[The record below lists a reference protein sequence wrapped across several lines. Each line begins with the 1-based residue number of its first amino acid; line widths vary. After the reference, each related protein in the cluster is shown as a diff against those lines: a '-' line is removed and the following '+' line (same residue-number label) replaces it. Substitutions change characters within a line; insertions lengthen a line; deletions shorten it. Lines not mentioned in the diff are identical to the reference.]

1 MSIFWNEYNSSSLIE
16 KENKIE
22 KDIIIKSVN
31 NNIIFLYVEKILINA

>member
-31 NNIIFLYVEKILINA
+31 NNIIFLYIEKILINV

>member
-31 NNIIFLYVEKILINA
+31 NNINFLYIEKILINV

>member
-1 MSIFWNEYNSSSLIE
+1 MSIFCNEYNSSSLIE

>member
-16 KENKIE
+16 KENRIE

-31 NNIIFLYVEKILINA
+31 NNIIFLYIEKNLINV

>member
-16 KENKIE
+16 KENRIE

-31 NNIIFLYVEKILINA
+31 NNIIFLYIEKILVNV

>member
-16 KENKIE
+16 KENRIE

-31 NNIIFLYVEKILINA
+31 NNIIFLYIEKILINV

>member
-1 MSIFWNEYNSSSLIE
+1 MSTFCNEYNSSSLIE

>member
-16 KENKIE
+16 KENRIE

-31 NNIIFLYVEKILINA
+31 NNIIFLYIEIILINV